1 MFSKLNIQEIIEG
14 HRKSFLDKNKKN
26 TIGDFLAYKFFPF
39 ALAILFVILKIPDNN
54 VLNIFGICLSILIGL
69 FLNILVLLTANIS
82 SERLNI
88 SSTQKQNRLA
98 LLEETL
104 YNVSFSVVLS
114 VKALI
119 MLFLTNI
126 VFISVGWLDQLCY
139 LIFSYKFNYVLSIIF
154 GFFLYKYSIEIFLTL
169 YMILKRINKLFSNEI
184 TVEKLK
190 IDELRKEEEND

>member
-1 MFSKLNIQEIIEG
+1 MFSKLNIQEIIDG
-14 HRKSFLDKNKKN
+14 HRNSFLDKNKKI
-26 TIGDFLAYKFFPF
+26 TTGDFFAYKFFPF
-39 ALAILFVILKIPDNN
+39 ALAMLFVILKIPDNN

-82 SERLNI
+82 SEKLNI

-126 VFISVGWLDQLCY
+126 VFINVGWLDQLCY

-154 GFFLYKYSIEIFLTL
+154 GLFLYKYSIEIFLTL
-169 YMILKRINKLFSNEI
+169 YMILKRINKLFTNEI
-184 TVEKLK
+184 IVEKLK